1 MWRSRGRARAS
12 GKLFENRNSFPK
24 FLDLVLCIPAF
35 LAEPDYCLSNVCHQI
50 PPRVT
55 FVGHCITKSQVLSE
69 FITAKVGLPGASM
82 PADDET
88 TMMNSR
94 IQKAAHTAS
103 SQWWEK
109 SRRPEQ
115 EESANRQAIDRR
127 QRGDYKLEAWQL

>member
-1 MWRSRGRARAS
+1 MWRSRGRSRAS

-88 TMMNSR
+88 TMM
-94 IQKAAHTAS
+94 T
-103 SQWWEK
+103 
-109 SRRPEQ
+109 
-115 EESANRQAIDRR
+115 
-127 QRGDYKLEAWQL
+127 RG